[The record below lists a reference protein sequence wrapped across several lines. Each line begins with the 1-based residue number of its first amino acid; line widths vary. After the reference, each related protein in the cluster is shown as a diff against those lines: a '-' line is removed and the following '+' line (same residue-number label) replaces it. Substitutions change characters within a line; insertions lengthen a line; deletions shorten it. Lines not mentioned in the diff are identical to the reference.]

1 MNERRALCVSV
12 TKGGLCRD
20 NIKVPQEA
28 PTDWGKGKRKG
39 RGRSGTGNREEN
51 MIQSVTD
58 SLRDKT

>member
-1 MNERRALCVSV
+1 MSQ
-12 TKGGLCRD
+12 KGGLCRD
-20 NIKVPQEA
+20 NIKEPQEA
-28 PTDWGKGKRKG
+28 PTDWGRGKRKG